1 MNKKQEISDL
11 EVARKMI
18 KIHQSAADRKLD
30 FDLGFETVRKLLT
43 YKTCYYTNREF
54 EEDGIFSRSFDRVDS
69 SKGYVEGNV
78 VSCTVD
84 INGKKS
90 NLTFDEIAALYHKLK
105 PNHNED
111 IKPEIYIKPEVKARE
126 IHIKPEVKAKTKK
139 PKPPV
144 KKKIN
149 TDNVDEKI

>member
-18 KIHQSAADRKLD
+18 KIHQSAADRKLN
-30 FDLGFETVRKLLT
+30 FDLSLDTVRKLLT

-54 EEDGIFSRSFDRVDS
+54 DEDGPFSRSFDRIDS

-105 PNHNED
+105 PANGDVINTCTVVNQEA
-111 IKPEIYIKPEVKARE
+111 EVK
-126 IHIKPEVKAKTKK
+126 VKKIRPAG
-139 PKPPV
+139 
-144 KKKIN
+144 KKKIKI
-149 TDNVDEKI
+149 DNVDEKV

>member
-30 FDLGFETVRKLLT
+30 FDLSLETVRKLLT

-54 EEDGIFSRSFDRVDS
+54 DEDGAFSRSFDRVDS

-105 PNHNED
+105 PTHDED
-111 IKPEIYIKPEVKARE
+111 IKTEGYIKPEV
-126 IHIKPEVKAKTKK
+126 EVRVRK
-139 PKPPV
+139 PKPAR
-144 KKKIN
+144 KKKIKI
-149 TDNVDEKI
+149 DNADEKI

>member
-1 MNKKQEISDL
+1 MNKKQEVSDL

-30 FDLGFETVRKLLT
+30 FDLSLETVRKLLT
-43 YKTCYYTNREF
+43 YKTCYYTGREF
-54 EEDGIFSRSFDRVDS
+54 DEDGAFSRSFDRVNS

-90 NLTFDEIAALYHKLK
+90 NLTFDEISALYHKLK
-105 PNHNED
+105 PLNEEQTSID
-111 IKPEIYIKPEVKARE
+111 VEVQ
-126 IHIKPEVKAKTKK
+126 VKK
-139 PKPPV
+139 PKPIR
-144 KKKIN
+144 KKKTKIE
-149 TDNVDEKI
+149 NVD

>member
-1 MNKKQEISDL
+1 MNKKQEVSDL

-18 KIHQSAADRKLD
+18 KIYQSAADRKLD
-30 FDLGFETVRKLLT
+30 FDLSLETVRKLLT

-54 EEDGIFSRSFDRVDS
+54 DEDGAFSRSFDRVDS

-105 PNHNED
+105 PSLSEEP
-111 IKPEIYIKPEVKARE
+111 KQEVEVKVRR
-126 IHIKPEVKAKTKK
+126 
-139 PKPPV
+139 PKPIR

-149 TDNVDEKI
+149 VENVDEKV

>member
-18 KIHQSAADRKLD
+18 KIHQSAADRKLK
-30 FDLGFETVRKLLT
+30 FDLSLETVRKLLT

-54 EEDGIFSRSFDRVDS
+54 EEDGAFSRSFDRVDS

-105 PNHNED
+105 PANEEV
-111 IKPEIYIKPEVKARE
+111 INTEAYIKPEV
-126 IHIKPEVKAKTKK
+126 EVRVKK
-139 PKPPV
+139 PRPV
-144 KKKIN
+144 RKKKIKI
-149 TDNVDEKI
+149 DNVDEKI

>member
-1 MNKKQEISDL
+1 MNKKQEVSDL

-18 KIHQSAADRKLD
+18 KIYQSAADRKLD
-30 FDLGFETVRKLLT
+30 FDLSLETVRKLLT

-54 EEDGIFSRSFDRVDS
+54 DEEGAFSRSFDRVDS

-105 PNHNED
+105 PSLSEEP
-111 IKPEIYIKPEVKARE
+111 KQEVEVKVRR
-126 IHIKPEVKAKTKK
+126 
-139 PKPPV
+139 PKPIR

-149 TDNVDEKI
+149 VENVDEKV

>member
-1 MNKKQEISDL
+1 MNKKQEVSDL

-18 KIHQSAADRKLD
+18 KIYQSAADRKLD
-30 FDLGFETVRKLLT
+30 FDLSLETVRKLLT

-54 EEDGIFSRSFDRVDS
+54 DEEGAFSRSFDRVDS

-105 PNHNED
+105 PSLSDEP
-111 IKPEIYIKPEVKARE
+111 KQEVEVKVRR
-126 IHIKPEVKAKTKK
+126 
-139 PKPPV
+139 PKPIR

-149 TDNVDEKI
+149 VENADEKV

>member
-1 MNKKQEISDL
+1 MSKKQEVSDL

-18 KIHQSAADRKLD
+18 KIHQSAADRKLH
-30 FDLGFETVRKLLT
+30 FDLSLETVRKLLT
-43 YKTCYYTNREF
+43 YKACYYTNREF
-54 EEDGIFSRSFDRVDS
+54 DDDGPFSRSFDRVDS

-105 PNHNED
+105 PSVIIEEP
-111 IKPEIYIKPEVKARE
+111 KEEIEVKVR
-126 IHIKPEVKAKTKK
+126 KPRPPKRKKTN
-139 PKPPV
+139 V
-144 KKKIN
+144 E
-149 TDNVDEKI
+149 NVDEEV

>member
-1 MNKKQEISDL
+1 MNKKQEVSDL

-18 KIHQSAADRKLD
+18 KIYQSAADRKLD
-30 FDLGFETVRKLLT
+30 FDLSLETVRKLLT

-54 EEDGIFSRSFDRVDS
+54 DEEGAFSRSFDRVDS
-69 SKGYVEGNV
+69 SKGYVDGNV

-105 PNHNED
+105 PSLSEEP
-111 IKPEIYIKPEVKARE
+111 KQEVEVKVRR
-126 IHIKPEVKAKTKK
+126 
-139 PKPPV
+139 PKPIR

-149 TDNVDEKI
+149 VENVDEKV

>member
-18 KIHQSAADRKLD
+18 KIHQSAADRKLK
-30 FDLGFETVRKLLT
+30 FDLSLETVRKLLT
-43 YKTCYYTNREF
+43 YKTCYYTNKEF
-54 EEDGIFSRSFDRVDS
+54 EEDGVFSRSFDRVDS
-69 SKGYVEGNV
+69 LKGYVEGNV

-105 PNHNED
+105 PISEEAVNTVV
-111 IKPEIYIKPEVKARE
+111 YIKSEEEPRV
-126 IHIKPEVKAKTKK
+126 KK
-139 PKPPV
+139 PRPTG
-144 KKKIN
+144 KKKIKI
-149 TDNVDEKI
+149 DNVDEKI

>member
-1 MNKKQEISDL
+1 MNKKQEVSDL

-30 FDLGFETVRKLLT
+30 FDLSLETVRKLLT

-54 EEDGIFSRSFDRVDS
+54 DEDGAFSRSFDRVDS

-90 NLTFDEIAALYHKLK
+90 NLTFDEIEALYHKLK
-105 PNHNED
+105 SPFSEEP
-111 IKPEIYIKPEVKARE
+111 KQEVEVKVRR
-126 IHIKPEVKAKTKK
+126 
-139 PKPPV
+139 PKPIRR
-144 KKKIN
+144 KKTN
-149 TDNVDEKI
+149 VENVDEKV

>member
-30 FDLGFETVRKLLT
+30 FDLSLETVRKLLT
-43 YKTCYYTNREF
+43 YKTCYYTNRGF
-54 EEDGIFSRSFDRVDS
+54 DEDGVFSRSFDRVDS

-105 PNHNED
+105 PTHDED
-111 IKPEIYIKPEVKARE
+111 IKAEV
-126 IHIKPEVKAKTKK
+126 HIKPEVEVRVRK
-139 PKPPV
+139 PKPAR
-144 KKKIN
+144 KKKIKI
-149 TDNVDEKI
+149 DNVDEEI

>member
-1 MNKKQEISDL
+1 MNKKQEVSDL

-18 KIHQSAADRKLD
+18 KIYQSAADRKLD
-30 FDLGFETVRKLLT
+30 FDLSLETVRKLLT
-43 YKTCYYTNREF
+43 YKSCYYTNREF
-54 EEDGIFSRSFDRVDS
+54 DEDGAFSRSFDRVDS

-105 PNHNED
+105 PSLSEEP
-111 IKPEIYIKPEVKARE
+111 KQEVEVKVRR
-126 IHIKPEVKAKTKK
+126 
-139 PKPPV
+139 PKPIR

-149 TDNVDEKI
+149 VENVDEKV

>member
-30 FDLGFETVRKLLT
+30 FDLSLETVRKLLT

-54 EEDGIFSRSFDRVDS
+54 DEDGAFSRSFDRVDS

-105 PNHNED
+105 PTHDED
-111 IKPEIYIKPEVKARE
+111 IKAEVYIKPEV
-126 IHIKPEVKAKTKK
+126 EVRVRK
-139 PKPPV
+139 PKPAR
-144 KKKIN
+144 KKKIKI
-149 TDNVDEKI
+149 DNADEEI